1 MNAILEQ
8 RIVQL
13 LHQLDDHELYKVLS
27 YVEAHISISEP
38 RAESPFG
45 LFKGQ
50 FEITG
55 DIISPSIPESEWEAC
70 Q

>member
-1 MNAILEQ
+1 MNMMLER

-13 LHQLDDHELYKVLS
+13 LHKLNDKELYKVLG
-27 YVEAHISISEP
+27 YVEAHISTPKS

-50 FEITG
+50 FEIIG
-55 DIISPSIPESEWEAC
+55 DIVSPAIPESEWEVC

>member
-1 MNAILEQ
+1 MNMILEQ

-13 LHQLDDHELYKVLS
+13 LHQLNDTELYKVLG
-27 YVEAHISISEP
+27 YVEAHISTAKP

-55 DIISPSIPESEWEAC
+55 DIISPVIPENEWEVC
-70 Q
+70 S